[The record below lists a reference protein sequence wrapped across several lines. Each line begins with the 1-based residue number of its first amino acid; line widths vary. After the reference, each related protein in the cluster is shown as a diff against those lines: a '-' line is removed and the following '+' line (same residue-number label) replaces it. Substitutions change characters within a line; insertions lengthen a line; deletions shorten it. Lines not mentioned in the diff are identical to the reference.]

1 MMDDHPSRSSALMNP
16 ISPPCQTSNQDED
29 RISVL
34 PDHILL
40 AMLSRVDLPIVI
52 QASTLSKRWA
62 HLPHSLTHLLIDVSH
77 FLPRDKNKRKN
88 RTVDQIMTTYTGVV
102 RRLLLSSSPDDRAIE
117 RLQLSFY
124 LADPYLHSISHA
136 VGNVME
142 RGNTKSL
149 QFTIWAD
156 THHPSYEH
164 CVLLGQRFMS
174 FFQACPSAFRWL
186 TNLILQ
192 NLTFGDT
199 DISKILNTC
208 TKLEFLSLTYCDS
221 VIDPVTGDDV
231 VLTIDVPH
239 STLIA
244 LEITTCGYAGVDLIQ
259 APKLQRL
266 VCANWIGVNPPLRF
280 GNVPHLHSI
289 TLRHA
294 ALHWQ
299 RPFPLSHCLS
309 STSSLSIIYLN
320 FADQM
325 IWIEPEDPKHL
336 SPIFNHL
343 RDVYLYNIFYECDLN
358 WTMFVLEAAP
368 SLSNFYLK
376 LSRHPCERSRCE
388 DSAKK
393 VNVRW
398 DQTSPDFKHRWLS
411 LLEIVGFVMD
421 EKLTKYIRLVIEL
434 AMGLKMIRLLDQEPC
449 ARCNAMNN
457 GQPSCLTRWR
467 FPAEEEEKNVIRQ
480 QLVDG
485 LSSPVEISIG

>member
-1 MMDDHPSRSSALMNP
+1 
-16 ISPPCQTSNQDED
+16 
-29 RISVL
+29 
-34 PDHILL
+34 
-40 AMLSRVDLPIVI
+40 
-52 QASTLSKRWA
+52 
-62 HLPHSLTHLLIDVSH
+62 
-77 FLPRDKNKRKN
+77 
-88 RTVDQIMTTYTGVV
+88 MTTYTGVV
-102 RRLLLSSSPDDRAIE
+102 RRLLLSSSPDNRAIE

-124 LADPYLHSISHA
+124 LADPYLHSIGHA
-136 VGNVME
+136 VGNAME
-142 RGNTKSL
+142 RGSTKSL

-186 TNLILQ
+186 TSLILQ
-192 NLTFGDT
+192 NLTFGDS
-199 DISKILNTC
+199 DISKILNIC

-221 VIDPVTGDDV
+221 VIDRVTGDDV
-231 VLTIDVPH
+231 VLTIDVPR
-239 STLIA
+239 SA
-244 LEITTCGYAGVDLIQ
+244 LVAVEIITCGYAGVDLIQ

-309 STSSLSIIYLN
+309 NATSLSIMYLN

-336 SPIFNHL
+336 SPIFSHL

-376 LSRHPCERSRCE
+376 VLFQSISVSCFFYHDIMYHGISYLGIH
-388 DSAKK
+388 AK
-393 VNVRW
+393 
-398 DQTSPDFKHRWLS
+398 
-411 LLEIVGFVMD
+411 G
-421 EKLTKYIRLVIEL
+421 
-434 AMGLKMIRLLDQEPC
+434 AG
-449 ARCNAMNN
+449 ARTV
-457 GQPSCLTRWR
+457 LRR
-467 FPAEEEEKNVIRQ
+467 
-480 QLVDG
+480 
-485 LSSPVEISIG
+485 